1 MSDDAA
7 VKLVVAELDGGTGTR
22 VLCNTCG
29 QWGREPY
36 RRGRCT
42 RCTGVQ
48 VGDIHVCCGDCDR
61 YPCECP
67 RVDDADMAWLG
78 GREGGEPVEFRP
90 LLRGVA

>member
-1 MSDDAA
+1 MTAVAA
-7 VKLVVAELDGGTGTR
+7 VEAAIADLEGACGTR
-22 VLCNTCG
+22 VLCNACG

-42 RCTGVQ
+42 RCTGVK
-48 VGDIHVCCGDCDR
+48 VGAVTVCCGDCDR

-78 GREGGEPVEFRP
+78 REGGAPADVPAP
-90 LLRGVA
+90 LRVVA